1 MSLMGT
7 ATLISRHTLVST
19 QYKVFVAGA
28 SLNTGVFAFGGSIR
42 VRTRSWTG
50 TAAKFIVAV
59 GRTCDSFREEREHC

>member
-1 MSLMGT
+1 MRTAAHIGT
-7 ATLISRHTLVST
+7 HTLVPT

-42 VRTRSWTG
+42 VRTSSWTG

-59 GRTCDSFREEREHC
+59 GGTFDSFREEREYC